1 MLMEQESFHI
11 INRIKRDR
19 SITPS
24 DGARGFKPLNIF
36 LVELIN
42 HQFQMQNFP
51 LQLFVLAGSIA
62 ERESD
67 GRVKNSRHDVT
78 IAQST
83 SPEGIIDHVVD
94 STQKYQAVDVVGISA
109 HHGNWDCLTKSL
121 SAFRAIPD
129 IHRPFIILGGYL
141 PSYLQNQLLNDFA
154 DLSISIAVEHGDIS
168 FRSYIDRVSLHDAP
182 DEVCDIPGIINP
194 RNRLSVPP
202 RSVTSVYPW
211 LDGVPLAQ
219 NGLNKV
225 ARMETSRGCFYNRCT
240 FCSRPETQREWVK
253 YSLDDVMKQM
263 TDLAEKGYRK
273 FTFSDEEIVGNNSER
288 FTELMLRIK
297 DLRTEYSD
305 LGFFINARVDNILD
319 DGQNRQSYLD
329 NMWKVAKEAG
339 VVLVWVGAES
349 YSPRQLRLYN
359 KGVGISPQSNLD
371 SIRRLHS
378 AELKTVQGF
387 IPFHPLMDESE
398 LGENLEFIQRYP
410 DDIIPSLDNPLGFLR
425 VSPRTGY
432 FGHVL
437 KQQEKRYTRLV
448 KEFDP
453 NTLSYPC
460 AYLDPKLGLLVS
472 FLYSLKTLTKSG
484 IKHIQWDDDMDSRLV
499 HMRYVNFDLLT
510 SSYRYFIESA
520 SARLLETQ
528 LVTKLFPWYQK
539 AISKV
544 GLDGVM
550 EDLQDNFASE
560 FERSKQDFIF

>member
-1 MLMEQESFHI
+1 MEQESFHI

-19 SITPS
+19 SITSP
-24 DGARGFKPLNIF
+24 DGDGGIKQLNIL

-42 HQFQMQNFP
+42 RQFQMQNFP
-51 LQLFVLAGSIA
+51 LQLFVLAGSIT
-62 ERESD
+62 EHEGN
-67 GRVKNSRHDVT
+67 GRVKNGRHDVT

-83 SPEGIIDHVVD
+83 SSEGIIDHVVD
-94 STQKYQAVDVVGISA
+94 SAQKYQAIDVVGISA
-109 HHGNWDCLTKSL
+109 HHGNWDSLTKTL

-129 IHRPFIILGGYL
+129 IHHPAIILGGYL
-141 PSYLQNQLLNDFA
+141 PSYLQSQLLNDFA
-154 DLSISIAVEHGDIS
+154 DLPISIAVEHGDIS
-168 FRSYIDRVSLHDAP
+168 FHSYIDKASLCDTP
-182 DEVCDIPGIINP
+182 DGVYDIPGIINP
-194 RNRLSVPP
+194 RNRVLIPS
-202 RSVTSVYPW
+202 RTVTSVYPW
-211 LDGVPLAQ
+211 LDGVPLED
-219 NGLNKV
+219 NDPNKV

-273 FTFSDEEIVGNNSER
+273 FTFSDEEIVGNDPER

-319 DGQNRQSYLD
+319 AGQDRQGYLD
-329 NMWKVAKEAG
+329 NMWKTAKEAG

-349 YSPRQLRLYN
+349 YSPRQLKLYN

-371 SIRRLHS
+371 SIRKLHS
-378 AELKTVQGF
+378 AGLKTVQGF

-398 LGENLEFIQRYP
+398 LGDNLEFIQRYF

-425 VSPRTGY
+425 VNPRTGY
-432 FGHVL
+432 FEHVL
-437 KQQEKRYTRLV
+437 KQQEKQDIRLM

-460 AYLDPKLGLLVS
+460 SYLNSKLGLLAS
-472 FLYSLKTLTKSG
+472 FLYSLKTLTRAG

-499 HMRYVNFDLLT
+499 HMRYVNFDLLS
-510 SSYRYFIESA
+510 SSYRHFTESA
-520 SARLLETQ
+520 SSHALETQ

-539 AISKV
+539 AISEI

-550 EDLQDNFASE
+550 DDLQDNFASE
-560 FERSKQDFIF
+560 FERNKSDFLS